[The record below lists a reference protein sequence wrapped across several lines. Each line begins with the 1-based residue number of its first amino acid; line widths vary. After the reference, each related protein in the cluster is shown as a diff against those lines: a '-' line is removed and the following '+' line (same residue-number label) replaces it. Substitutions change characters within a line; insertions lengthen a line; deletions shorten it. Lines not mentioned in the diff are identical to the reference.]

1 MISLHNYKLNKLKGF
16 AIYFEGNRRCIKEPF
31 PYKRYIVWSRRP
43 GASNRTSRP
52 TVTGNVQQQ
61 YVVFTY
67 TEPTQ
72 SRL

>member
-1 MISLHNYKLNKLKGF
+1 MKGDHLFNYACNCIE
-16 AIYFEGNRRCIKEPF
+16 IYFEGNRRCIKEPF

-67 TEPTQ
+67 TESTQ